1 MQMSPSWRLCLLTF
15 VALILLSRGQTPET
29 ATSSSTVGGTSVNTH
44 APDPA
49 FTPVPD
55 KTNPE
60 VQPTT
65 PTPTWEVH
73 GTPALPGIRS
83 PSPTEDYWERFFF
96 HEPQDSKENSPFY
109 YDDFTLRKRGLLVAA
124 VLFITGIIILTSGKC
139 RHLSRMCLNRQRLLP
154 LGSLSQQQNADI
166 LGSDHSSEGLTQP
179 LGAVNL
185 VGTEVFISL
194 CYMYGH
200 FAYIYV
206 CVTHVCSVL
215 EARRQHHISWVW
227 KL

>member
-1 MQMSPSWRLCLLTF
+1 MSPSWRLCLLTF

-73 GTPALPGIRS
+73 ETTQIPTAAKTEFQQLTEMDTTNPVTDPGTHKSSEEGTPALPGIRS

-139 RHLSRMCLNRQRLLP
+139 RHLSRMCLNRQR
-154 LGSLSQQQNADI
+154 
-166 LGSDHSSEGLTQP
+166 
-179 LGAVNL
+179 
-185 VGTEVFISL
+185 
-194 CYMYGH
+194 
-200 FAYIYV
+200 
-206 CVTHVCSVL
+206 
-215 EARRQHHISWVW
+215 
-227 KL
+227 

>member
-1 MQMSPSWRLCLLTF
+1 MSPSWRLCLLTF

-73 GTPALPGIRS
+73 ETTQIPTAAKTEFQQLTEMDTTNPVTDPGTHKSSEEGTPALPGIRS

-139 RHLSRMCLNRQRLLP
+139 RHLSRMCLNRQRAYRVVNTK
-154 LGSLSQQQNADI
+154 GLSK
-166 LGSDHSSEGLTQP
+166 E
-179 LGAVNL
+179 
-185 VGTEVFISL
+185 
-194 CYMYGH
+194 
-200 FAYIYV
+200 
-206 CVTHVCSVL
+206 
-215 EARRQHHISWVW
+215 EASGGGQA
-227 KL
+227 